1 MAILVVS
8 PSLPL
13 LAQIKAF
20 PFDSQ
25 KSRLDSFPCWL
36 DDSCQSSSWRFTFRT
51 LQPKRSA
58 SLVRA
63 MLCSLGGLPRSLLLS
78 IVLLL
83 MLDDDASVIRTM
95 LRLRH
100 HRALQRRPR
109 HAKLATM
116 TVSVAAVQCQ
126 PFILQCVYW
135 WWRWT
140 QPFDAPRSLLDR
152 LPFASPARPL
162 PCVKPF

>member
-25 KSRLDSFPCWL
+25 KSRLDSFPCWP

-63 MLCSLGGLPRSLLLS
+63 MLCSLEGLPRSLLLS

-83 MLDDDASVIRTM
+83 MLDDDASAIRTM

-100 HRALQRRPR
+100 HRVLQRRPR

-116 TVSVAAVQCQ
+116 TVSVAAV
-126 PFILQCVYW
+126 PAIYFTM
-135 WWRWT
+135 R
-140 QPFDAPRSLLDR
+140 LLVVEVDS
-152 LPFASPARPL
+152 A
-162 PCVKPF
+162 V